1 MRIRTIFLS
10 AVFAGLSACASY
22 SGSGLTPG
30 ASTEEE
36 VVATMGEPALVREAP
51 DGGKVLWYPRLP
63 FGRQSFA
70 ATIDR
75 SGRLVSIEQR
85 LDPQF
90 ISRLRPNQSTADDV
104 LDLLGPPNRVDVY
117 PRMPREVWEYQ
128 LRTPPDNMNL
138 YVQMTPDR
146 VVREVYQ
153 LHDWPKFPFWF

>member
-1 MRIRTIFLS
+1 MRLRTIFLFL
-10 AVFAGLSACASY
+10 VFAGLCACASY

-30 ASTEEE
+30 AATEED
-36 VVATMGEPALVREAP
+36 VVATMGEPALVRDLP
-51 DGGKVLWYPRLP
+51 DGGKTLWYPRLP

-70 ATIDR
+70 ATLDR

-90 ISRLRPNQSTADDV
+90 ISRLRPNESTAEDV

-117 PRMPREVWEYQ
+117 PRKPREVWEYP

-138 YVQMTPDR
+138 YVQMSPDR

-153 LHDWPKFPFWF
+153 LHERPKFLFP